1 MALPPL
7 PVDEHLQAKATE
19 RRDLLMRSANRLGWV
34 VVDLKRAA
42 GAPEE
47 ANRVAPQVFTTYPL
61 AEAQTRM
68 RAVLN
73 DALK

>member
-1 MALPPL
+1 
-7 PVDEHLQAKATE
+7 
-19 RRDLLMRSANRLGWV
+19 MRSANRLGWV